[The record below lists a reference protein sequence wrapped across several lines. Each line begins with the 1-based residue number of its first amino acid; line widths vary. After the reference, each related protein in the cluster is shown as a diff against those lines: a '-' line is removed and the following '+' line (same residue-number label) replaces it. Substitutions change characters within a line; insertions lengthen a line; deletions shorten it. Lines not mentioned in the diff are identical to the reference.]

1 MTIQETRT
9 QLQNNNLDDFVASY
23 QPCFDQID
31 EIIAELKVDSL
42 SDEKAYASAQT
53 KLTGLYGTLITVY
66 KMAEANKIN
75 MEAKTFVHL
84 NTEYEAANPGAK
96 ALSAAKL
103 EKLTNI
109 EIGDVRMLRNIFE
122 GYVMAAEKGII
133 TCQSNLK
140 NMKKERIFNTTDP
153 ESRV

>member
-1 MTIQETRT
+1 MTIRETMT
-9 QLQNNNLDDFVASY
+9 QLQNNDLDEFVEGY

-31 EIIAELKVDSL
+31 EIIADLKADAL
-42 SDEKAYASAQT
+42 PDEKAFAAAQT
-53 KLTGLYGTLITVY
+53 QLTGLYGSLITVY

-75 MEAKTFVHL
+75 AEAKTFVRL

-109 EIGDVRMLRNIFE
+109 EIGDIRMLRNIFE

-140 NMKKERIFNTTDP
+140 NMKNERIFNATDP
-153 ESRV
+153 GQR